1 MSLFGGKHNNS
12 EPQSFPL
19 SLVETGASTSE
30 EHQGA
35 MASPHYCND
44 LDCWCHTN
52 VAYHDAVT
60 SLPADT
66 VGDKAFQ
73 AFSQFLDSD
82 GEFLS
87 DAADGSYTTRR
98 W

>member
-1 MSLFGGKHNNS
+1 MGWFSKAQPKDEPLF
-12 EPQSFPL
+12 PFP
-19 SLVETGASTSE
+19 SIEEFSSE
-30 EHQGA
+30 EHIGA
-35 MASPHYCND
+35 MSSPHYCND
-44 LDCWCHTN
+44 LDCLCHTN

-60 SLPADT
+60 SLPVDT
-66 VGDKAFQ
+66 AGDKAFQ